1 MTIMPAE
8 GFARGNRS
16 GVRPTAPGRELSD
29 WINKGARSGLPE
41 MKPSPVAAAPELAEN
56 DRRRSRR
63 VAAPANEIIRR
74 PIVTRNPDADSP
86 ARAGAPRERRV
97 ISPRNP
103 EAVTQG
109 PALRERGPS
118 RGPER
123 GQDRRPKPPA
133 PSADSQ
139 AGADSGGGRTS
150 PKIRVPLPAP
160 SEKTDG
166 NPAARERK
174 RAHEG
179 DSAAE
184 TPVRKPDA
192 NTDAGSED
200 RGRARREQS
209 PAPKPR
215 ESNPSGDQQRDNE
228 TRSRERRPPT
238 SDAKPRED
246 AQPRSRAEEP
256 ARSHDRGASPPQAAP
271 RQEPQIPGTRRGQNR
286 IKRRNSARGNNS
298 KSSARSLEG

>member
-1 MTIMPAE
+1 MTIMPVE

-41 MKPSPVAAAPELAEN
+41 MKPSPVAAAPELGEN

-63 VAAPANEIIRR
+63 VAVPPNEIIRR

-109 PALRERGPS
+109 PALRERGPA

-166 NPAARERK
+166 NPSVRERR

-179 DSAAE
+179 VSAAE
-184 TPVRKPDA
+184 TPVRKPDG
-192 NTDAGSED
+192 NTDAAREE
-200 RGRARREQS
+200 RRRARQEQS

-215 ESNPSGDQQRDNE
+215 ETNPSADQQRDND
-228 TRSRERRPPT
+228 TRSRERKPPT

-246 AQPRSRAEEP
+246 ARPRSRAEEP

-271 RQEPQIPGTRRGQNR
+271 RQEPP
-286 IKRRNSARGNNS
+286 NSGNQARQERHQE
-298 KSSARSLEG
+298 KEQRQERQQQPEQRKKP